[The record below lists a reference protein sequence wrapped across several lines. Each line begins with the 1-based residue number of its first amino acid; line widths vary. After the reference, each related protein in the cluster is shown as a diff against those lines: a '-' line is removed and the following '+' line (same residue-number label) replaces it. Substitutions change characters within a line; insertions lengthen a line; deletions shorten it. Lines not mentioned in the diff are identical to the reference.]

1 MLLLSG
7 QRAHSFLV
15 NREALA
21 LGTRQSGAAVGDVQL
36 PPWAD
41 SPDDFL
47 RCHRAALE
55 GPFVSANLHHWIDL
69 IFGCAWK
76 C

>member
-1 MLLLSG
+1 MPACVLVLSG
-7 QRAHSFLV
+7 WRAGSFLV

-21 LGTRQSGAAVGDVQL
+21 LGTRQNGAAVGDVQL

-55 GPFVSANLHHWIDL
+55 GPLCLRKPAPLD
-69 IFGCAWK
+69 
-76 C
+76 